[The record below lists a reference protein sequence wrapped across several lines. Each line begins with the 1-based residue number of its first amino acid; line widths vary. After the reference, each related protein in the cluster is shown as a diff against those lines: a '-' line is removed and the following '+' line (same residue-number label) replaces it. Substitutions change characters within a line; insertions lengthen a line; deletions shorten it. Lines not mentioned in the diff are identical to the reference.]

1 MRLEFSRTVKR
12 DALKRSKW
20 FCEKCTAKLSTGKF
34 EFDHIQ
40 PANDGGEATLEN
52 CRVLCVNCHKGVT
65 KVYVRELRKAERIR
79 DKHSGALCRSG
90 EPMAGSRKSAWKHT
104 FNHGWVRRDQSA

>member
-1 MRLEFSRTVKR
+1 MTRLEFNRAVKR

-20 FCEKCTAKLSTGKF
+20 FCEKCTAPLSTGKF
-34 EFDHIQ
+34 EFDHIK

-65 KVYVRELRKAERIR
+65 KIYVRELRKAERIR
-79 DKHSGALCRSG
+79 DKHSGAMPRSRTPLPFG
-90 EPMAGSRKSAWKHT
+90 KSSPMKRKLS
-104 FNHGWVRRDQSA
+104 GVIVER